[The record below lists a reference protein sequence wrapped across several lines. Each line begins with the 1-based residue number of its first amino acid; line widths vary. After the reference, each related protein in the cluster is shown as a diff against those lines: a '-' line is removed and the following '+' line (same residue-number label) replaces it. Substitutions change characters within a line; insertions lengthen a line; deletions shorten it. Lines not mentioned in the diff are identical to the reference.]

1 VPDMEEAKYSHTMIV
16 VSNTWLYAFG
26 GAYDLYFD
34 DRSTQTVERFN
45 TSLIS
50 PGKNIDTNNNS
61 KWEMIVMKSSHKTL
75 C

>member
-1 VPDMEEAKYSHTMIV
+1 MGEAKYSHTMV
-16 VSNTWLYAFG
+16 VTNNTWLYAFG

-45 TSLIS
+45 TANIQ
-50 PGKNIDTNNNS
+50 PGSNIDDNNNL
-61 KWEMIVMKSSHKTL
+61 KWEMIVMKSNHKTL